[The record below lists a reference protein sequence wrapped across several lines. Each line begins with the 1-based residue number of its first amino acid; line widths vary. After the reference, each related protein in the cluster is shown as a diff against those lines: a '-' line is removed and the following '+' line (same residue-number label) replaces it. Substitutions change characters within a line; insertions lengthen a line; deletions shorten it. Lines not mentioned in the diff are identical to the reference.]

1 MMELDNH
8 VGSLLKKLDD
18 LKGTHRLVRSRRHQK
33 SQQSRKRSAPEP
45 VATGV
50 KTHDAASRLLSRTS
64 VLIAIVIVAVIVF
77 AGGMSWHFLTGG
89 LSNVQ
94 SSGPPGEPTALATYV
109 GSETCAG
116 CHQAQAQLWRPSQ
129 HKLAMQHATDKSV
142 LGNFDDASSDHYGVH
157 SRFFRRNNKF
167 LVETDGVDGKLAV
180 FEVKYTFGLDP
191 LQHVVLAT
199 GHRLRQQLV
208 DEETRQPVAPEHK
221 GRL

>member
-1 MMELDNH
+1 
-8 VGSLLKKLDD
+8 
-18 LKGTHRLVRSRRHQK
+18 
-33 SQQSRKRSAPEP
+33 
-45 VATGV
+45 
-50 KTHDAASRLLSRTS
+50 
-64 VLIAIVIVAVIVF
+64 
-77 AGGMSWHFLTGG
+77 
-89 LSNVQ
+89 
-94 SSGPPGEPTALATYV
+94 
-109 GSETCAG
+109 
-116 CHQAQAQLWRPSQ
+116 
-129 HKLAMQHATDKSV
+129 V